1 MCITIG
7 RTPVETLPL
16 EEGTWT
22 KTLWLEASPDKGSFI
37 WESDQ
42 IQRLFTCRTLCC
54 LYRSKIEKHDWNHFA
69 PSQVLMILLAFE
81 VILTASPQETAANG
95 RQWCEAPCEAQ
106 IWITCDG
113 KKRVLALLVGW
124 EKSGVLKKDL
134 CIFLCVFL
142 E

>member
-1 MCITIG
+1 
-7 RTPVETLPL
+7 
-16 EEGTWT
+16 
-22 KTLWLEASPDKGSFI
+22 
-37 WESDQ
+37 
-42 IQRLFTCRTLCC
+42 
-54 LYRSKIEKHDWNHFA
+54 
-69 PSQVLMILLAFE
+69 MILLAFE

-106 IWITCDG
+106 IRITCDG